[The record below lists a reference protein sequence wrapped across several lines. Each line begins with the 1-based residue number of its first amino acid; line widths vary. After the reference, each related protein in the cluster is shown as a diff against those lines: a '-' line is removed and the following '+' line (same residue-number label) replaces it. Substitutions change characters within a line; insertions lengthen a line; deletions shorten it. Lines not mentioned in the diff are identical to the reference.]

1 MQRSFF
7 LPLAVFL
14 ALAPRPAVADG
25 QRPLAISD
33 MLAWKRIQSPSVSPN
48 GEWFAYRLAPA
59 EGNAEVVIRNL
70 NSGKELRFPIGD
82 PGAAAPAPAATP
94 GPTAA
99 PAAAGGADLSISFDS
114 RWAAFHSYPTTE
126 QAKRLKKDRKPIQT
140 KVVLVELAAGKKTE
154 FEKVRR
160 FAFSGEGSTYL
171 ALQRYGPDAP
181 PQPAAPAAAA
191 AAVGAG
197 PAPDRPTGADL
208 LLYELATGNELNA
221 GNVAEFSFDKKGAF
235 LAYAIDAQDKAGNG
249 IELRNMS
256 T

>member
-14 ALAPRPAVADG
+14 ALAPRPSAADG

-70 NSGKELRFPIGD
+70 KSAKELRFPIGD
-82 PGAAAPAPAATP
+82 PGASAPAPAATP
-94 GPTAA
+94 GPAAA

-114 RWAAFHSYPTTE
+114 RWVAFHSYPTTE

-140 KVVLVELAAGKKTE
+140 KVVLVELATGKKTE

-181 PQPAAPAAAA
+181 PQPAAPAAP
-191 AAVGAG
+191 AG
-197 PAPDRPTGADL
+197 PAADRPTGSDL
-208 LLYELATGNELNA
+208 LLYELATGNELNV
-221 GNVAEFSFDKKGAF
+221 GNVADFSFDKKGAF
-235 LAYAIDAQDKAGNG
+235 
-249 IELRNMS
+249 
-256 T
+256 